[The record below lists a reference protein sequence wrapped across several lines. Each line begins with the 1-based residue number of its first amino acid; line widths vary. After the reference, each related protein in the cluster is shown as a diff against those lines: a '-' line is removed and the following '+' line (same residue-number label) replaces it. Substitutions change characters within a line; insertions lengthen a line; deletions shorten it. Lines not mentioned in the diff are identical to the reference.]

1 MSGVTYIRS
10 DDFVATETFSLDTSA
25 YASGDLIADTQEL
38 SDVGLRKGSV
48 LILKSITV
56 LDKADQ
62 KVALWFVF
70 LNASTSMGTENS
82 APNISDTNAENIL
95 AVVPIATT
103 DYVDIGTSAMAT
115 KECSVSLKLASGT
128 TSLFVAIVN
137 STGTPTYAASDLVVK
152 FGFLR

>member
-1 MSGVTYIRS
+1 
-10 DDFVATETFSLDTSA
+10 
-25 YASGDLIADTQEL
+25 
-38 SDVGLRKGSV
+38 VGLRKGSV